1 MQQFTDVVSQPTP
14 QSQQEA
20 LEQDRKF
27 KEKASKLSAFSDA
40 CARTSKMVAVGA
52 DTGNKKVA
60 EALLSSAGQV
70 VWSHFFS
77 IFIYHIEYYERIIF
91 QIRIFTENNFI
102 FPGRVVDSTSH
113 QCR

>member
-70 VWSHFFS
+70 LMSHFL
-77 IFIYHIEYYERIIF
+77 IAIDHIKLSL
-91 QIRIFTENNFI
+91 IFTIRLFTETNFI
-102 FPGRVVDSTSH
+102 FPGRVVNSSSH

>member
-1 MQQFTDVVSQPTP
+1 MKQFTDVVSQPTP

-20 LEQDRKF
+20 LDQDRKF

-70 VWSHFFS
+70 VTSHFLKFLTDCTK
-77 IFIYHIEYYERIIF
+77 FIVLNSDVYRK
-91 QIRIFTENNFI
+91 
-102 FPGRVVDSTSH
+102 
-113 QCR
+113 